1 MAKNLYVSMKKHIK
15 KHQKIYEVILLV
27 AIFMFS
33 LAIRRIAMKHGFPLL
48 THPDES
54 TIIYPVLSMTTK
66 HTLNPGNFNRPDQIL
81 YYLNFIYLNAVSF
94 IAYGVNVAKAFG
106 DHTLDFYF
114 YSRFLISV
122 MGSLIPIVAYQ
133 IGKQFKPRFAFP
145 AALVFTLFPLYVEHS
160 VYITPDIPITLFT
173 MLILYFTIRFVNS
186 DAKRYL
192 IFATIFAA
200 INTAEKY
207 PGLISITIIIA
218 GIAIQI
224 FGKKSNESRNKI
236 KSFIIQIIQIS
247 LIYLASLFLVAPYI
261 FLDHQ
266 SVIDA
271 LIRESRSTH
280 LGADNLGWFG
290 NLWFYVKTFYRYT
303 NIFGVIFFA
312 IGVYG
317 IWRSK
322 QKSIVLLLYGFLYW
336 LLLSVLALHW
346 ERWALPMYIAPLFLM
361 AIGIS
366 TLWEQRKRHTA
377 VFIGSIILILCFV
390 VPEGIHSV
398 YIPVRM
404 KFTDTRLI
412 SQKYCQE
419 NNITRN
425 NSLYEGY
432 TPIMPTNFGAIF
444 TNLTKFKG
452 EYDYI
457 VLSSSI
463 YDRYFAEPERYAEQ
477 IEIYDEIRSENI
489 LLKRFE
495 SYPVAKDTL
504 NRLENIVYF
513 VQLRLGLT
521 NKVRLGGPTI
531 EIYKVPAGN

>member
-1 MAKNLYVSMKKHIK
+1 MLKRIYASIKQYTKQHKKLL
-15 KHQKIYEVILLV
+15 EVVFLI
-27 AIFMFS
+27 AIFVFS

-54 TIIYPVLSMTTK
+54 TIIYPVLRMTAQR
-66 HTLNPGNFNRPDQIL
+66 TLNPGNFNRPDQIL
-81 YYLNFIYLNAVSF
+81 YYLNFIYLNAISF
-94 IAYGVNVAKAFG
+94 IAYGVNIAKAFG

-173 MLILYFTIRFVNS
+173 MLILYFTIRFVNT

-192 IFATIFAA
+192 IFAAIFAA

-207 PGLISITIIIA
+207 PGLISLAIVIA
-218 GIAIQI
+218 GIAIHV
-224 FGKKSNESRNKI
+224 FWEKPDEGKPKV
-236 KSFIIQIIQIS
+236 KSFFFLSGLVCLIFLIS
-247 LIYLASLFLVAPYI
+247 LFIVAPYI
-261 FLDHQ
+261 FIEYQ
-266 SVIDA
+266 AVIDA
-271 LIRESRSTH
+271 LIQESRSTH
-280 LGADNLGWFG
+280 LGADNLGWVG
-290 NLWFYVKTFYRYT
+290 NIWFYVKSFYRYI
-303 NIFGVIFFA
+303 NIFGLLFLIV
-312 IGVYG
+312 G
-317 IWRSK
+317 IYSMLRSK

-336 LLLSVLALHW
+336 LLISVLALHW
-346 ERWALPMYIAPLFLM
+346 ERWALPMYIAPLFLI

-377 VFIGSIILILCFV
+377 LFIGTIILILCFV

-444 TNLTKFKG
+444 TNYTKFKG

-457 VLSSSI
+457 ILSSSI
-463 YDRYFAEPERYAEQ
+463 YGRYFAEPERYAEQ
-477 IEIYDEIRSENI
+477 IEIYEEIRSQNI

-495 SYPVAKDTL
+495 GYPVAKDAL
-504 NRLENIVYF
+504 HRLENIVYF

-521 NKVRLGGPTI
+521 DKVRLGGPTI
-531 EIYKVPAGN
+531 EIYKVP